1 MADSKREKADS
12 GSVMERVRL
21 ITYRDDL
28 VNIEEQYLSQKK
40 HPEYGPESRSTAR
53 SPARSTGVP
62 PEYRSLF
69 WSTGVLKDII
79 GSTTVML

>member
-1 MADSKREKADS
+1 
-12 GSVMERVRL
+12 MENVRL

-40 HPEYGPESRSTAR
+40 HPEYGPESRST
-53 SPARSTGVP
+53 GVP

-79 GSTTVML
+79 DSTTVML